1 MPSSLAR
8 RGSGSEDDNR
18 PADAPRPA
26 APARRAATAANSA
39 MTVERACDVLLLFAK
54 LPQARLGVT
63 EIATTLEL
71 SKPAVHRILS
81 SLRNKGMVELDPSS
95 RKYSLGPVILSLGLS
110 YLDKLDIQ
118 AIAAPE
124 LARLSRATNET
135 ATLSV
140 RAGDA
145 RVYVDQVTPHR
156 EVLMSVQIGIPHPL
170 HAGASSKAFLAHLP
184 DEEIDRYLHEPLRL
198 LTPRTVVDPLSLR
211 RELAAIRQRGW
222 AQSVGERQAGAASV
236 AAPVLD
242 FRSYPLAVVSVCGPA
257 ERFEPEM
264 TVCVEHLLAATA
276 RLSARA
282 GQPADDGSPPVAAHG
297 P

>member
-1 MPSSLAR
+1 
-8 RGSGSEDDNR
+8 
-18 PADAPRPA
+18 
-26 APARRAATAANSA
+26 
-39 MTVERACDVLLLFAK
+39 MTVERACDVLLLFAE

-81 SLRNKGMVELDPSS
+81 SLRNKGMVELDPSN
-95 RKYSLGPVILSLGLS
+95 RKYSLGPVILNLGLS

-140 RAGDA
+140 RAGDG

-156 EVLMSVQIGIPHPL
+156 EVLMSVQIGILHPL

-184 DEEIDRYLHEPLRL
+184 DEEIDRHLGEPLRL
-198 LTPRTVVDPLSLR
+198 LTPRTVVDPVSLR

-222 AQSVGERQAGAASV
+222 ARSVGERQAGAASV

-242 FRSYPLAVVSVCGPA
+242 VRGHPLAVVSVCGPA

-264 TVCVEHLLAATA
+264 ATCVEHLLAATA

-282 GQPADDGSPPVAAHG
+282 GRPADGGPPTVAAGG